1 MNPHLDTF
9 WTRATRSAFVRE
21 THIGQQVA
29 YLRSFD
35 DHLLADI
42 GLNRSDIEA
51 YVRSRFEA
59 KAGRIERGLDI
70 YPRLV
75 KILRCGVVPSSKA
88 LSGAANLVLVALFA
102 LYPAR
107 WLGPAKL
114 IPSLSAR
121 APAHL
126 H

>member
-1 MNPHLDTF
+1 MNPLLATF
-9 WTRATRSAFVRE
+9 WARATTRAFPRE
-21 THIGQQVA
+21 TEIGRQVA

-51 YVRSRFEA
+51 YVRSRFEV
-59 KAGRIERGLDI
+59 KAGRIECGLDI
-70 YPRLV
+70 PLPRQNGSP
-75 KILRCGVVPSSKA
+75 LRSSVVEVA

-107 WLGPAKL
+107 WLGL
-114 IPSLSAR
+114 W
-121 APAHL
+121 
-126 H
+126 

>member
-51 YVRSRFEA
+51 YVRSRCEA
-59 KAGRIERGLDI
+59 KAGRTRS
-70 YPRLV
+70 PRQDASPS
-75 KILRCGVVPSSKA
+75 RSPVVEVA

-107 WLGPAKL
+107 
-114 IPSLSAR
+114 
-121 APAHL
+121 
-126 H
+126 

>member
-1 MNPHLDTF
+1 MNPHLHTF
-9 WTRATRSAFVRE
+9 WTRATRLAFIRE
-21 THIGQQVA
+21 TQIGRQVA

-59 KAGRIERGLDI
+59 KARPDRTWIAPLPWQDAS
-70 YPRLV
+70 P
-75 KILRCGVVPSSKA
+75 LRSPVVEVA
-88 LSGAANLVLVALFA
+88 LSGAVNLVLVALFA

-107 WLGPAKL
+107 WLGL
-114 IPSLSAR
+114 W
-121 APAHL
+121 
-126 H
+126 

>member
-21 THIGQQVA
+21 AQVGRQVA

-59 KAGRIERGLDI
+59 KAGQIERGLDPPS
-70 YPRLV
+70 PRQHASP
-75 KILRCGVVPSSKA
+75 LRSPVVEVA
-88 LSGAANLVLVALFA
+88 LSGAVNLVLVALFA

-107 WLGPAKL
+107 WLGL
-114 IPSLSAR
+114 W
-121 APAHL
+121 
-126 H
+126 

>member
-21 THIGQQVA
+21 TQVGRQVA

-59 KAGRIERGLDI
+59 KAGRTERGLDN
-70 YPRLV
+70 PSRRHDTSP
-75 KILRCGVVPSSKA
+75 LRSPVVEVA

-107 WLGPAKL
+107 WLGL
-114 IPSLSAR
+114 W
-121 APAHL
+121 
-126 H
+126 